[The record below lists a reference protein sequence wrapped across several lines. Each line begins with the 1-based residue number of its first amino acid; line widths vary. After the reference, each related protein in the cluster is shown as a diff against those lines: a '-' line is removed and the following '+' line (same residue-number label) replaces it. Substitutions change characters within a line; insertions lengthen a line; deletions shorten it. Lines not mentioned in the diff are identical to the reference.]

1 MSNDRASILIVD
13 DDPINRTLLSHT
25 LARQGH
31 STRMAEDGHE
41 ALETVA
47 AEAFDVVLLDV
58 VMPGID
64 GYEVLKSLK
73 DNSKR
78 RHIPVIMISALDEME
93 SVIRCIEMGAEDYLL
108 KPFDPMLLRAR
119 INAGLAKKRLHD
131 LELDYI
137 EQVGHVVDAAA
148 QVENG
153 SFSSESLDE
162 VATRKDALGRLAR
175 VFREMAHEVQAREQ
189 RLKREVQKLRIEID
203 EATAAR
209 QVAEITETDYF
220 QDLQTKA
227 DEMRLRAQ
235 TSS

>member
-1 MSNDRASILIVD
+1 MSNDHASILIVD

-25 LARQGH
+25 LVRHGH
-31 STRMAEDGHE
+31 STRMVENGHQ
-41 ALETVA
+41 ALEILA

-78 RHIPVIMISALDEME
+78 RHIPVIMIS
-93 SVIRCIEMGAEDYLL
+93 
-108 KPFDPMLLRAR
+108 
-119 INAGLAKKRLHD
+119 GLARKRLHD
-131 LELDYI
+131 LELEYF

-153 SFSSESLDE
+153 TFSSESLDE
-162 VATRKDALGRLAR
+162 VATRQDALGRLGR
-175 VFREMAHEVQAREQ
+175 VFQQMAREVQERER

-203 EATAAR
+203 ETTAAR

-227 DEMRLRAQ
+227 DELRAQ
-235 TSS
+235 TNS

>member
-1 MSNDRASILIVD
+1 MSNDHASILIVD

-25 LARQGH
+25 LVRHGH
-31 STRMAEDGHE
+31 STRMVENGHQ
-41 ALETVA
+41 ALEILA

-78 RHIPVIMISALDEME
+78 RHIPVIMISALDEID

-119 INAGLAKKRLHD
+119 INSGLARKRLHD
-131 LELDYI
+131 LELEYF

-153 SFSSESLDE
+153 TFSSESLDE
-162 VATRKDALGRLAR
+162 VATRQDALGRLGR
-175 VFREMAHEVQAREQ
+175 VFQQMAREVQERER

-203 EATAAR
+203 ETTAAR

-227 DEMRLRAQ
+227 DELRAQ
-235 TSS
+235 TNS